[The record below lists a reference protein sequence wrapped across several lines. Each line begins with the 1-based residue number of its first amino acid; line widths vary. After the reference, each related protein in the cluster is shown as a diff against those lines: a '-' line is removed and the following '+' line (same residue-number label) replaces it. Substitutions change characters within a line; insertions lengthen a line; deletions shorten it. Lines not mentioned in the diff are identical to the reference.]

1 MYQILIL
8 DYYYYYFLFLSTEAK
23 ISEEELQRLW
33 LEHQRSTLRQTCIF
47 HSRPQQTSSVPIS
60 CHIAPLSLSIYI
72 YLSVAYIYTIYAEE
86 AEKDAPV
93 IGPLPPKTISME
105 KKE

>member
-1 MYQILIL
+1 MVGASKKYAAADLYFSFSSSADILRPH
-8 DYYYYYFLFLSTEAK
+8 FLPY
-23 ISEEELQRLW
+23 
-33 LEHQRSTLRQTCIF
+33 RS
-47 HSRPQQTSSVPIS
+47 S
-60 CHIAPLSLSIYI
+60 LSLYIYI